1 MKNKI
6 SLTVDHNNAKR
17 MEFFLNKV
25 KDELKEVSFDWKHLK
40 LADRLADARQFVST
54 SNQHPATIRVF
65 FCDSYSDANEIAKAN
80 SFPYQSNAKWSV
92 NGDLLYIVESDDEDK
107 VSEILSLFA
116 GEE

>member
-1 MKNKI
+1 MKNKL

-40 LADRLADARQFVST
+40 RADQLTDALQFVST
-54 SNQHPATIRVF
+54 SSAHPITIRVF
-65 FCDSYSDANEIAKAN
+65 FCDSYSAANEIAKAN
-80 SFPYQSNAKWSV
+80 SFPYQPRAKWSL
-92 NGDLLYIVESDDEDK
+92 NGDLLYIVESEDEDK
-107 VSEILSLFA
+107 VSEILGLFA